1 VSAATGLTELG
12 WDAEWEA
19 AWDAGRTAAWSGDG
33 RVPARVVAEHR
44 GSCEVVTRD
53 DGTLTGTLA
62 GRLRHEALVPGS
74 LPVVGDWVA
83 IDARPDEGTA
93 TIHAV
98 LPRRTRVQRRSPGDH
113 ASPLQVLAANVD
125 AVGIATSLNRDLN
138 PRRLERYLAMA
149 WDSGARPV
157 ILLTKVDLAANPVEV
172 AVAEAQLE
180 EAAPE
185 VLVIA
190 TSGINGDGLGE
201 VRALIPPG
209 RTLVLVGSSGVG
221 KSTLANAL
229 LGEDRLATR
238 AIREDDARGRHTT
251 SGRQIVRIPG
261 GGLLLDTPGI
271 RELGLWDEGDGL
283 ASTFAEVD
291 RLAADCR
298 FSDCGHEREP
308 GCAVQAAVATGDLAA
323 ERLSGWRRLAREE
336 RHRALE
342 MDAVARRAEERRWAQ
357 LTRSGATRARLKRS
371 GLIEER

>member
-1 VSAATGLTELG
+1 VSAVAGLTELG
-12 WDAEWEA
+12 WDAMWEA
-19 AWDAGRTAAWSGDG
+19 AWLTSGPADG

-44 GSCEVVTRD
+44 GAHDLS
-53 DGTLTGTLA
+53 TGEGRPLSGGLA

-74 LPVVGDWVA
+74 LPVVGDWVV
-83 IDARPDEGTA
+83 IDARQDEGTA

-98 LPRRTRVQRRSPGDH
+98 LPRRTRVQRRAPGDH

-125 AVGIATSLNRDLN
+125 VVGIATSLNRDLN
-138 PRRLERYLAMA
+138 PRRIERYLAMA

-172 AVAEAQLE
+172 AIAEAQLAE
-180 EAAPE
+180 VAPG
-185 VLVIA
+185 VPVIA
-190 TSGINGDGLGE
+190 TSGINGDGLEE
-201 VRALIPPG
+201 VRTLVPPG
-209 RTLVLVGSSGVG
+209 HTLVLVGSSGVG

-229 LGEDRLATR
+229 LGEERLATR
-238 AIREDDARGRHTT
+238 AIRDDDARGRHTT

-283 ASTFAEVD
+283 ASTFADVD
-291 RLAADCR
+291 RLAAACR
-298 FSDCGHEREP
+298 FSDCAHDQEP
-308 GCAVQAAVATGDLAA
+308 GCAVQAAVGTGDLAA
-323 ERLSGWRRLAREE
+323 ERLIGWRRLAREE

-342 MDAVARRAEERRWAQ
+342 MDAVARRAEDRRWAQ
-357 LTRSGATRARLKRS
+357 LTRAGATRARLKRS

>member
-1 VSAATGLTELG
+1 VSAEAGLTGLG
-12 WDAEWEA
+12 WDTGWDS
-19 AWDAGRTAAWSGDG
+19 AWVASMPAVGH
-33 RVPARVVAEHR
+33 VPARVVAEHR
-44 GSCEVVTRD
+44 GAYDLSA
-53 DGTLTGTLA
+53 GGAGPLSGGLA
-62 GRLRHEALVPGS
+62 GRLRHEAVAPGA

-83 IDARPDEGTA
+83 IDARPDEAAA

-98 LPRRTRVQRRSPGDH
+98 LPRRTRVQRRAPGDH

-125 AVGIATSLNRDLN
+125 VVGIATSLNRDLN

-149 WDSGARPV
+149 WDSGAWPM

-172 AVAEAQLE
+172 AIAETQLAEVA
-180 EAAPE
+180 PG
-185 VLVIA
+185 VSVIA

-201 VRALIPPG
+201 VRALVPPG
-209 RTLVLVGSSGVG
+209 HTLVLVGSSGVG

-229 LGEDRLATR
+229 LGEARLATS

-251 SGRQIVRIPG
+251 SGRQIVRIPD

-283 ASTFAEVD
+283 ASAFADVD
-291 RLAADCR
+291 RLAAACR
-298 FSDCGHEREP
+298 FSDCAHDREP
-308 GCAVQAAVATGDLAA
+308 GCAVQAAVETGDIAA
-323 ERLSGWRRLAREE
+323 ERLAGWRRLAREE

-342 MDAVARRAEERRWAQ
+342 MDAVARRAEDRRWAA
-357 LTRSGATRARLKRS
+357 TIRAGATRARLKRS